1 MSTLKVGE
9 IKHESFTGTTQ
20 LKLDSAGR
28 LMVGTDTKGQADADD
43 FTVANSGSGGIT
55 IRTGNSNN
63 ANIFFSDA
71 TSGSAEYAGYLQYKH
86 DHDRLDFGTATSTR
100 MTIDSSGKVAIGNTN
115 AQQLLH
121 VWPDTANTTS
131 AYIRVTSGDRNSN
144 TGIDLGSDA
153 DGDGRL
159 NLVSNG
165 NLKLYTNNTE
175 RMRID
180 SSGNL
185 GIGTTADSG
194 VKLHV
199 QHNGEAN
206 MILEGNVNGQGG
218 FLMLKNNSDNANT
231 TMSIQNLDAGG
242 QGTSEITFQ
251 NVSNANN
258 EGFMMFKTRPSGGS
272 MTERMRIDSDGK
284 FYVGTTSGAFGNDAS
299 QHAAIVNSAA
309 NVYTLSLRNN
319 LDSSNGRG
327 LLVAAG
333 NGSGG
338 RLIFFE
344 RFDGGTLGS
353 ITVASSSSV
362 SYNTSSDYRLKENVT
377 TITDGITRLK
387 TLKPSR
393 FNWKDDPDTTFD
405 GFLAHEVSSVVP
417 EAITG
422 IKDEVDENN
431 EPVYQGIDQS
441 KLVPLLVAAVQEL
454 TAKVEA
460 LEAK

>member
-1 MSTLKVGE
+1 MSEIKLTADSGGGTTSLKAPSTTTSNADVVLKLPVADGSSGQVLKTDGSGQLSFTSNAGTTINNNADNRVITGSGTASTLEGE
-9 IKHESFTGTTQ
+9 ANLTFDGTILEISNATPKLKLTDSDATGTPE
-20 LKLDSAGR
+20 A
-28 LMVGTDTKGQADADD
+28 MVD
-43 FTVANSGSGGIT
+43 GSGGDLI
-55 IRTGNSNN
+55 
-63 ANIFFSDA
+63 
-71 TSGSAEYAGYLQYKH
+71 
-86 DHDRLDFGTATSTR
+86 
-100 MTIDSSGKVAIGNTN
+100 
-115 AQQLLH
+115 LH
-121 VWPDTANTTS
+121 VDKDNEKGSSLFA
-131 AYIRVTSGDRNSN
+131 VE
-144 TGIDLGSDA
+144 IDGSE
-153 DGDGRL
+153 
-159 NLVSNG
+159 
-165 NLKLYTNNTE
+165 KI
-175 RMRID
+175 RID
-180 SSGNL
+180 SSGNV

-272 MTERMRIDSDGK
+272 MTERMRITSAGK

-299 QHAAIVNSAA
+299 QHAAIKNSTA
-309 NVYTLSLRNN
+309 NEYTLSLRNSVDAN
-319 LDSSNGRG
+319 TGRT
-327 LLVAAG
+327 LLCACG
-333 NGSGG
+333 KSTGG

-344 RFDGGTLGS
+344 RADGTTVGS
-353 ITVASSSSV
+353 ITHNGSSTT
-362 SYNTSSDYRLKENVT
+362 YNTSSDYRLKENIVSLS
-377 TITDGITRLK
+377 DGITRLK
-387 TLKPSR
+387 TLKPLR
-393 FNWKDDPDTTFD
+393 FNFKENSSRIVD

-441 KLVPLLVAAVQEL
+441 KLVPLLVAALQE
-454 TAKVEA
+454 AIGRIEA
-460 LEAK
+460 LEAA